1 MKKQKNGDMNII
13 KNISQKNIFFF
24 YMYHKISKNYIVT
37 NIFYIAYKI
46 WFKKEIF
53 SISAF

>member
-13 KNISQKNIFFF
+13 KNIYLKKIFIFSICT
-24 YMYHKISKNYIVT
+24 ISKNYIVT